1 MKRYN
6 HNRSNSRFSSF
17 NMGFLVPSCSRHS
30 VAGTTLR
37 GGVSGAF
44 RLSSMVHQSLT
55 SVRIDTFAIAGA
67 DRILWKD
74 AEDFYTGGA
83 DGNQRPVPPFI
94 KAPAG
99 GWAVGSLADHL
110 GFPTGV
116 PNLKCSAL
124 PFRLYAYWWNEYIRD
139 PVLQDPLPI
148 SFESGEDTV
157 TNTELQRM
165 NWAKDIFTT
174 ALSEPQLG
182 DEVVIP
188 IATSAPV
195 YGKDKSAMRLVSWN
209 QQSNE
214 GIRGVLS
221 LNGTG
226 NAGSYIPTQ
235 TYVMS
240 GTGSQNERLNIA
252 PDGESGV
259 IADLTNATGILPSDF
274 NFSMAQQAWKTKRGL
289 FGSAFRDWLAYLGIR
304 YSDRRLQLPQTLSHG
319 RGVVDINGVL
329 QTAPATGSY
338 VGDMGGT
345 GTGYGSCSYKTY
357 YDEPYTTIHLVCLR
371 PATLYVNIN
380 PMEWMFEVRE
390 DIYTPEFAHVGMAEL
405 KKGVLNPTGTD
416 ADNDPWA
423 YYNRYD
429 EMRSA
434 LNDVSGT
441 MKTTQLS
448 YHQGRVFESA
458 VSLNGDFLEC
468 NPSPRIFNDM
478 ENSPQVEAA
487 AIRNTFV
494 ERNMVSPNGNPRF
507 R

>member
-6 HNRSNSRFSSF
+6 HNRSNNRITSF
-17 NMGFLVPSCSRHS
+17 DMGLLVPTCARHS

-67 DRILWKD
+67 DRIFWED

-83 DGNQRPVPPFI
+83 DGNQRPVPPYI
-94 KAPAG
+94 VAPAET
-99 GWAVGSLADHL
+99 GWKVGSLADHL

-116 PNLKCSAL
+116 PGLKCNAI

-139 PVLQDPLPI
+139 PVLQEELPI
-148 SFESGEDTV
+148 SFASGEDTT

-165 NWAKDIFTT
+165 NWQKDIFTT

-195 YGKDKSAMRLVSWN
+195 IAQSGDKTYTTKTKISHNFSSGTYATGYGLLGDD
-209 QQSNE
+209 E
-214 GIRGVLS
+214 S
-221 LNGTG
+221 LQ
-226 NAGSYIPTQ
+226 IPQ
-235 TYVMS
+235 TYTEQVDLS
-240 GTGSQNERLNIA
+240 HSTG
-252 PDGESGV
+252 V
-259 IADLTNATGILPSDF
+259 LPSDF
-274 NFSMAQQAWKTKRGL
+274 NFAMAQQAWKTKRGL
-289 FGSAFRDWLAYLGIR
+289 FGSAFRDWLAFLGIR
-304 YSDRRLQLPQTLSHG
+304 YSDRRLQLPQTLAHG
-319 RGVVDINGVL
+319 RGIVDINGVL
-329 QTAPATGSY
+329 QTSPATGSY

-345 GTGYGSCSYKTY
+345 GTGFGSCSYKTY

-371 PATLYVNIN
+371 PATLYVNIQ
-380 PMEWMFEVRE
+380 PMEWMFQVRE

-405 KKGVLNPTGTD
+405 KNGVLNPTGTASD
-416 ADNDPWA
+416 DNVWG
-423 YYNRYD
+423 YVNRYD
-429 EMRSA
+429 EYRSS
-434 LNDVSGT
+434 LNDVSGN
-441 MKTTQLS
+441 MKTTNLS
-448 YHQGRVFESA
+448 YHQGRVFESV
-458 VSLNGDFLEC
+458 VSLNSDFLEC

-478 ENSPQVEAA
+478 ENSPQIEAA
-487 AIRNTFV
+487 TVRNTFI

>member
-6 HNRSNSRFSSF
+6 HNRSNNRFSSF
-17 NMGFLVPSCSRHS
+17 DMGFLVPTCARHS

-44 RLSSMVHQSLT
+44 RLSSMVHQALT
-55 SVRIDTFAIAGA
+55 SIRVDTFAIAAA

-83 DGNQRPVPPFI
+83 DGNQRPEPPYI
-94 KAPAG
+94 LAPAET
-99 GWAVGSLADHL
+99 GWVPGDLGDHL
-110 GFPTGV
+110 GFPTGI
-116 PNLKCSAL
+116 PNLKCSAI
-124 PFRLYAYWWNEYIRD
+124 PFRLYAYWINKEILD

-148 SFESGEDTV
+148 SFESGLDTI
-157 TNTELQRM
+157 TNTKLQRM

-188 IATSAPV
+188 VASSAPV
-195 YGKDKSAMRLVSWN
+195 VPGLNNNTSFTGEALRWVSNTGGNISNTGNNTIGIQANGGATVNKSDAFG
-209 QQSNE
+209 QQS
-214 GIRGVLS
+214 V
-221 LNGTG
+221 
-226 NAGSYIPTQ
+226 
-235 TYVMS
+235 
-240 GTGSQNERLNIA
+240 NIVPA
-252 PDGESGV
+252 NLQ
-259 IADLTNATGILPSDF
+259 ADLTSATGILPSDF
-274 NFSMAQQAWKTKRGL
+274 NFAMAQQAWKTKRGL

-304 YSDRRLQLPQTLSHG
+304 YSDRRLQLPQTLAHG
-319 RGVVDINGVL
+319 RGIIDINGVL

-338 VGDMGGT
+338 VGDIGGT

-371 PATLYVNIN
+371 PATLYVNIQ
-380 PMEWMFEVRE
+380 PMEWMFQVRE

-405 KKGVLNPTGTD
+405 KNGVLNPTGTASD
-416 ADNDPWA
+416 DKVWG
-423 YYNRYD
+423 YINRYD
-429 EMRSA
+429 EYRSS

-441 MKTTQLS
+441 MKTTNLS
-448 YHQGRVFESA
+448 YHQGRVFESP
-458 VSLNGDFLEC
+458 VSLNSDFLEC

-478 ENSPQVEAA
+478 ENSPQIEAA
-487 AIRNTFV
+487 TIRNIFV

>member
-6 HNRSNSRFSSF
+6 HNRSNNRFSSF
-17 NMGFLVPSCSRHS
+17 DMGVLVPTCARHS

-37 GGVSGAF
+37 GGISGAF
-44 RLSSMVHQSLT
+44 RLSSMVHQALT
-55 SVRIDTFAIAGA
+55 SVRIDTFAIAAA

-83 DGNQRPVPPFI
+83 DGNQRPVPPYI
-94 KAPAG
+94 TAPAST

-116 PNLKCSAL
+116 PGLKCNAI

-148 SFESGEDTV
+148 SFESGEDTT

-195 YGKDKSAMRLVSWN
+195 ISASGKTSTDPTATWALFKNGQGQVSGLI
-209 QQSNE
+209 Q
-214 GIRGVLS
+214 
-221 LNGTG
+221 NGANVG
-226 NAGSYIPTQ
+226 NAQGISITSSQP
-235 TYVMS
+235 S
-240 GTGSQNERLNIA
+240 GTSYPTSNMVVDLSQ
-252 PDGESGV
+252 S
-259 IADLTNATGILPSDF
+259 TGILPSDF
-274 NFSMAQQAWKTKRGL
+274 NFTMAQQAWKTKRGL
-289 FGSAFRDWLAYLGIR
+289 FGATFRDWLAYLGIR
-304 YSDRRLQLPQTLSHG
+304 YSDRRLQLPQTLAHG
-319 RGVVDINGVL
+319 RGLIDINGVL

-371 PATLYVNIN
+371 PATLYVNIQ
-380 PMEWMFEVRE
+380 PMEWMFQVRE

-405 KKGVLNPTGTD
+405 KNGVLNPTGTASD
-416 ADNDPWA
+416 DNVWG
-423 YYNRYD
+423 YMNRYD
-429 EMRSA
+429 EYRSA

-441 MKTTQLS
+441 MKTTNLS
-448 YHQGRVFESA
+448 YHQGRVFESP
-458 VSLNGDFLEC
+458 VSLNSDFLEC

-487 AIRNTFV
+487 TVRNTFI